1 MPTSRQ
7 LSESTAGGAGEGTET
22 PLSLDITIG
31 DSELV
36 DVSPVQG
43 EAGTWLVQVPA
54 NASFLTEGSHDIVV
68 EWRRGEKLVA
78 SETTTIIVD
87 LTAPAISYTAPTSLT
102 VGTAVSILPSATD
115 EDIASYALKTGS
127 SLLSGLSLN
136 GTSGVVSG
144 TLLRVVRPRSRVAFT
159 PAAQIGIGPDGTED
173 VARGLYE
180 QLPRLGIA
188 TPAGAAPRGHVPP
201 PCNVSTRSC
210 ATARGMRG
218 GGTGSAVAASGATVA
233 A

>member
-1 MPTSRQ
+1 M
-7 LSESTAGGAGEGTET
+7 
-22 PLSLDITIG
+22 
-31 DSELV
+31 
-36 DVSPVQG
+36 SPVQG

-54 NASFLTEGSHDIVV
+54 NASFLTEGVHDVVV
-68 EWRRGEKLVA
+68 EWRPGDELGA
-78 SETTTIIVD
+78 SSTTTILVD
-87 LTAPAISYTAPTSLT
+87 LTDGAVRSTAPTSLR
-102 VGTAVSILPSATD
+102 VETAVSISPSTTD
-115 EDIASYALKTGS
+115 TDIASYALKTGF
-127 SLLSGLSLN
+127 SLPSGLALD

-159 PAAQIGIGPDGTED
+159 PAAQIGIGPEGAED

-188 TPAGAAPRGHVPP
+188 APAGAAPRGHVPP
-201 PCNVSTRSC
+201 LCNVNTRSC
-210 ATARGMRG
+210 ATACGMRG